1 MAMKD
6 FEQNLARLEAIQT
19 SVKSSDITLEESLA
33 LFEEGVV
40 LARELE
46 KELKEAEQRIE
57 ILTNPDLKDDEEP
70 EFTLMSQE

>member
-6 FEQNLARLEAIQT
+6 FEQNLTRLEAIQT
-19 SVKSSDITLEESLA
+19 AVKSSEITLEQSLA

-57 ILTNPDLKDDEEP
+57 ILTNPNLRDNEEP
-70 EFTLMSQE
+70 EFSLMNQE